1 MPSYKLNKDFFY
13 KLNRIGE
20 STLFYRSR
28 CSSIS
33 MHFYHGRPITL
44 YYFTQAGQP
53 SNCIGDTNDII
64 ESKKKLT
71 TGTCLKLR
79 KVVLGSGGPE
89 KGQMFHATIT
99 KNTWFTRLLNKKELQ
114 KESLE
119 ENNG

>member
-1 MPSYKLNKDFFY
+1 MQSYKLNKEMILEF
-13 KLNRIGE
+13 NPIGE

-99 KNTWFTRLLNKKELQ
+99 KNTWFTRLLNKKEIQ
-114 KESLE
+114 KKSLE
-119 ENNG
+119 ETNG